1 MQDINIKYR
10 KNTFTNPQMPYIHTS
25 EIAKICIFLLWG
37 RRYFE
42 SAELNK
48 TQSVFAQIVASS
60 VRLEG
65 NKWGNIGNVALYVAL
80 FVRLEGNKSLIP
92 YVACLF
98 VSQTIHSE

>member
-10 KNTFTNPQMPYIHTS
+10 KNTFPNPQIPYIHTS
-25 EIAKICIFLLWG
+25 EIAKSCIFLLWG

-42 SAELNK
+42 SAVFKK

-60 VRLEG
+60 VRPEG

-98 VSQTIHSE
+98 VSQNIHSE

>member
-10 KNTFTNPQMPYIHTS
+10 KNTFPNPQMPYIHTS
-25 EIAKICIFLLWG
+25 EIAKSYNFLLWG

-42 SAELNK
+42 FAVLNK
-48 TQSVFAQIVASS
+48 TQSVFAPIVASS
-60 VRLEG
+60 
-65 NKWGNIGNVALYVAL
+65 
-80 FVRLEGNKSLIP
+80 VRLEGNKSLIP